1 MVSVSLE
8 GRSLRNHLQHAV
20 LRLDHALGLQP
31 PGDVGDRADV
41 AIEAAVAVAFR
52 TGEGKRPPYGP
63 VGAKEPELAG
73 VDLLTGGSQA
83 PFLPHARDVLRMDH
97 SEPALLDRL
106 LRGKPRHLREMRVDV
121 RRRSG
126 ETRLEDADG
135 SDVGE
140 RVIPALAVAQRLI
153 GAAAFRDVVR
163 HTQQAGDLPL
173 RIAQRHC
180 LRLEPAPRALQAD
193 HLELESAA
201 VALHDL
207 SMQNAEGRAI
217 RRRDE
222 LDERLTLGLFER
234 LGLEHR
240 QARGVHLEQP
250 AILRDDLHA
259 RRLGLQETL
268 AVLALTDA
276 HGPPAVCTGS
286 VEHHQAAVRRQSE
299 GGGAILRRAV
309 LHPDRRSGRRQR
321 EPALRVFAG
330 TDERVHVQPIG
341 RSRHWINPGARTCWS
356 VGRGSPP
363 SLKLRRTDRRSRNRT
378 LNQKLVIRA
387 NRMVR
392 GNPGEMF
399 VLPSAFT
406 K

>member
-1 MVSVSLE
+1 MLLLRPAWLPEVHREGPEHAALHVEDGCRPAGAKPERQTELLVVAPERVGGDVFGDHRAAEIGRGTAGPRALADLHTVESPHVARWQARCGAMSQVDPVGIEQQDRRQHARRLFLDGTQQRGQRFGE

-31 PGDVGDRADV
+31 PCDVGDRADV

-52 TGEGKRPPYGP
+52 TGKGKRPPYGP

-106 LRGKPRHLREMRVDV
+106 LPGKPRHLREMRVDV

-153 GAAAFRDVVR
+153 GSAAFRDVVC
-163 HTQQAGDLPL
+163 HAQQAGDLPL

-222 LDERLTLGLFER
+222 LDERLTLSLFER
-234 LGLEHR
+234 LGLQHR

-268 AVLALTDA
+268 A
-276 HGPPAVCTGS
+276 
-286 VEHHQAAVRRQSE
+286 
-299 GGGAILRRAV
+299 
-309 LHPDRRSGRRQR
+309 
-321 EPALRVFAG
+321 G
-330 TDERVHVQPIG
+330 T
-341 RSRHWINPGARTCWS
+341 
-356 VGRGSPP
+356 
-363 SLKLRRTDRRSRNRT
+363 SL
-378 LNQKLVIRA
+378 
-387 NRMVR
+387 
-392 GNPGEMF
+392 
-399 VLPSAFT
+399 
-406 K
+406 

>member
-1 MVSVSLE
+1 MSQVDPVGIEQQDRRLHARRLFLDGPQQRGQRFAE

-83 PFLPHARDVLRMDH
+83 PFLPHACDVLRVDH

-106 LRGKPRHLREMRVDV
+106 LCGKTRYLREMRVDV

-135 SDVGE
+135 SNVGE

-153 GAAAFRDVVR
+153 GAAACRDVVR
-163 HTQQAGDLPL
+163 HAQQAGDLPL
-173 RIAQRHC
+173 QIAQRHC

-207 SMQNAEGRAI
+207 SMQYAEGRAI

-222 LDERLTLGLFER
+222 LDERLTLGLFEG
-234 LGLEHR
+234 LGFEHR

-250 AILRDDLHA
+250 AIVRDDLHA

-268 AVLALTDA
+268 A
-276 HGPPAVCTGS
+276 
-286 VEHHQAAVRRQSE
+286 
-299 GGGAILRRAV
+299 
-309 LHPDRRSGRRQR
+309 
-321 EPALRVFAG
+321 G
-330 TDERVHVQPIG
+330 T
-341 RSRHWINPGARTCWS
+341 
-356 VGRGSPP
+356 
-363 SLKLRRTDRRSRNRT
+363 SL
-378 LNQKLVIRA
+378 
-387 NRMVR
+387 
-392 GNPGEMF
+392 
-399 VLPSAFT
+399 
-406 K
+406 

>member
-1 MVSVSLE
+1 M
-8 GRSLRNHLQHAV
+8 
-20 LRLDHALGLQP
+20 
-31 PGDVGDRADV
+31 
-41 AIEAAVAVAFR
+41 
-52 TGEGKRPPYGP
+52 
-63 VGAKEPELAG
+63 
-73 VDLLTGGSQA
+73 
-83 PFLPHARDVLRMDH
+83 
-97 SEPALLDRL
+97 
-106 LRGKPRHLREMRVDV
+106 
-121 RRRSG
+121 
-126 ETRLEDADG
+126 
-135 SDVGE
+135 
-140 RVIPALAVAQRLI
+140 IPALAVAQRLI

-163 HTQQAGDLPL
+163 HAQQAGDLPL

-207 SMQNAEGRAI
+207 SMQSAEGRAI

-276 HGPPAVCTGS
+276 HEPTSVCIGLQL
-286 VEHHQAAVRRQSE
+286 EHHQGAVDRQSE

-309 LHPDRRSGRRQR
+309 LHPHRRSGRRQR
-321 EPALRVFAG
+321 KPARRVFAG

-341 RSRHWINPGARTCWS
+341 RSRHWINPGARLLV
-356 VGRGSPP
+356 VGRGFPP
-363 SLKLRRTDRRSRNRT
+363 SLKLRRGQTARPSRNRT

-399 VLPSAFT
+399 VLLSALT
-406 K
+406 